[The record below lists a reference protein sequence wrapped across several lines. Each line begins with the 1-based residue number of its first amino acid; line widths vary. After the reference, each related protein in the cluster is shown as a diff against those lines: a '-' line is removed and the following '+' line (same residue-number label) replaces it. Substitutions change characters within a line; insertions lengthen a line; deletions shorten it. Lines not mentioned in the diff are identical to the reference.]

1 MKWGSGMSNIG
12 MFGMG
17 SWMGIVSAL
26 LFVASFYFTLTFF
39 EQLKS
44 EDGRVRKQ
52 SKIAAVICLT
62 VALLLPAVYQLYFV
76 NEMMR

>member
-1 MKWGSGMSNIG
+1 MSNMG

-17 SWMGIVSAL
+17 SWMGIISAL

-44 EDGRVRKQ
+44 EDVRVRKQ
-52 SKIAAVICLT
+52 AKIAAVICLA

>member
-1 MKWGSGMSNIG
+1 
-12 MFGMG
+12 MG
-17 SWMGIVSAL
+17 KRNVEYGDVRNGQLDGHYFSPVVCGQFL
-26 LFVASFYFTLTFF
+26 LYVNVF

-44 EDGRVRKQ
+44 EDVRVRKQ
-52 SKIAAVICLT
+52 AKIAAVICLA

>member
-1 MKWGSGMSNIG
+1 MSNIG

-17 SWMGIVSAL
+17 SWMGIVLAL

>member
-1 MKWGSGMSNIG
+1 MKWGSVMSNMG

>member
-1 MKWGSGMSNIG
+1 MSNME

-17 SWMGIVSAL
+17 GWTGIASAL

-39 EQLKS
+39 EHLKS
-44 EDGRVRKQ
+44 EDGRLRKQ
-52 SKIAAVICLT
+52 SKLAAVICLAL
-62 VALLLPAVYQLYFV
+62 ALLLPAIYQLYFV

>member
-1 MKWGSGMSNIG
+1 MKWGSGMSNMG

>member
-1 MKWGSGMSNIG
+1 MSNMG

-17 SWMGIVSAL
+17 SWVGIVSAL

-44 EDGRVRKQ
+44 EDERVRKQ
-52 SKIAAVICLT
+52 VKVAAVICLT

>member
-1 MKWGSGMSNIG
+1 MKWGSEMSNVG

-17 SWMGIVSAL
+17 SWIGIVSAL
-26 LFVASFYFTLTFF
+26 LFVASFYFALTFF

-44 EDGRVRKQ
+44 EDERVRKQ
-52 SKIAAVICLT
+52 SKIAALICLA

>member
-1 MKWGSGMSNIG
+1 MKWGSEMSNMG

-17 SWMGIVSAL
+17 SWVGIVSAL

>member
-1 MKWGSGMSNIG
+1 MSNMG

-17 SWMGIVSAL
+17 SWVGIVSAL

>member
-1 MKWGSGMSNIG
+1 MSNMG

-26 LFVASFYFTLTFF
+26 LFVASLYFSLTFF

-44 EDGRVRKQ
+44 EDGRLSKQ
-52 SKIAAVICLT
+52 AKIAAVICLAG
-62 VALLLPAVYQLYFV
+62 ALLLPAVYQLYFV

>member
-1 MKWGSGMSNIG
+1 MSNMG

-17 SWMGIVSAL
+17 SWMVIVSAL

-39 EQLKS
+39 EYLKS
-44 EDGRVRKQ
+44 EDERVRKQ
-52 SKIAAVICLT
+52 SKIAAVICLA

>member
-1 MKWGSGMSNIG
+1 MSNMG

-39 EQLKS
+39 EHLKS
-44 EDGRVRKQ
+44 HDGRVRKQ
-52 SKIAAVICLT
+52 SKIAAVICLA

>member
-1 MKWGSGMSNIG
+1 MSNIG

>member
-1 MKWGSGMSNIG
+1 MSNMG

-17 SWMGIVSAL
+17 SWMGIISAL

-44 EDGRVRKQ
+44 EDVRVRKQ
-52 SKIAAVICLT
+52 SKIAAVICLA

>member
-1 MKWGSGMSNIG
+1 MSNVG

-17 SWMGIVSAL
+17 SWIGIVSAL
-26 LFVASFYFTLTFF
+26 LFVASFYFALTFF

-44 EDGRVRKQ
+44 EDERVRKQ
-52 SKIAAVICLT
+52 SKIAALICLA